1 MQKSGVGT
9 QPYLPLISVIVPVY
23 NVAKILERCINS
35 IRQQIYPNL
44 EIILVD
50 DGSTDMSGT
59 FCDVFAKQ
67 DQRIKVIH
75 QPNQGLSM
83 ARNAGLKLATGKW
96 VTFVDSDDT
105 IHPDMIDLLHRLCY
119 QNKTKMSICG
129 FYEVKAEGT
138 GSLKPHQPSQER
150 VLTTVECLKAM
161 LCEEGFSMSA
171 WGKLYARE
179 LFDLVEFP
187 PHRLYEDVGTTYKLV
202 LQCDHIA
209 VSNAEYYNY
218 YQTPGS
224 ITQQSFNLK
233 KLDLIDLTDQM
244 CDDIIAWSQTSVQPA
259 TPSSDLTQSST
270 SVPQPSPQPTSFTPA
285 DRALLTDLTKKR
297 RMHARF
303 SVLRQMVTASSKSST
318 ASGLSTPQSA
328 ASQAPSA
335 PLSLAGTS
343 IDSKSLK
350 HAEKQ
355 VIKYLRSHKNYIL
368 KNPLATRRDRLAMY
382 SLLAGK
388 PIFRYAWKKYASVHK

>member
-83 ARNAGLKLATGKW
+83 ARNAGLKLTTGKW

-119 QNKTKMSICG
+119 QNKAKMSICG
-129 FYEVKAEGT
+129 FYEVRSEGT

-150 VLTTVECLKAM
+150 VFTTVECLKAM

-202 LQCDHIA
+202 LQCDRIA

-218 YQTPGS
+218 DQTPGS

-244 CDDIIAWSQTSVQPA
+244 CDDIIAWSQTSIQSA
-259 TPSSDLTQSST
+259 TPSSNLTQSST
-270 SVPQPSPQPTSFTPA
+270 PVPQPSPQPTSLTPA

-303 SVLRQMVTASSKSST
+303 SALRQMVTASSKSST

-335 PLSLAGTS
+335 PQLPADTP

-355 VIKYLRSHKNYIL
+355 FIKYLRSHKNYIL

>member
-171 WGKLYARE
+171 WSKLYARE

-202 LQCDHIA
+202 LQCDRIA

-233 KLDLIDLTDQM
+233 KLDLTDLTDQM
-244 CDDIIAWSQTSVQPA
+244 CDDIIAWSQTSVQSA
-259 TPSSDLTQSST
+259 THSSDLTQSST
-270 SVPQPSPQPTSFTPA
+270 SVPQPSPQPTSLTSA
-285 DRALLTDLTKKR
+285 DRALLTNLTKKR

-303 SVLRQMVTASSKSST
+303 SVLRQMVMTSSKAL
-318 ASGLSTPQSA
+318 ASPTSQSA
-328 ASQAPSA
+328 APQLPADTP
-335 PLSLAGTS
+335 

>member
-1 MQKSGVGT
+1 
-9 QPYLPLISVIVPVY
+9 
-23 NVAKILERCINS
+23 
-35 IRQQIYPNL
+35 
-44 EIILVD
+44 
-50 DGSTDMSGT
+50 
-59 FCDVFAKQ
+59 
-67 DQRIKVIH
+67 
-75 QPNQGLSM
+75 
-83 ARNAGLKLATGKW
+83 
-96 VTFVDSDDT
+96 
-105 IHPDMIDLLHRLCY
+105 
-119 QNKTKMSICG
+119 
-129 FYEVKAEGT
+129 
-138 GSLKPHQPSQER
+138 
-150 VLTTVECLKAM
+150 
-161 LCEEGFSMSA
+161 MSA

-202 LQCDHIA
+202 LQCDRIA

-244 CDDIIAWSQTSVQPA
+244 CDDIIAWSQTSIQSA
-259 TPSSDLTQSST
+259 TPSSNLTQSST
-270 SVPQPSPQPTSFTPA
+270 PVPQPSPQPTSLTPA

-355 VIKYLRSHKNYIL
+355 VIKYLRFHKNYIL
-368 KNPLATRRDRLAMY
+368 KNPIATRRDRLAIY

>member
-129 FYEVKAEGT
+129 FYEVRSEGT

-150 VLTTVECLKAM
+150 VFTTVECLKAM

-202 LQCDHIA
+202 LQCDHVA

-244 CDDIIAWSQTSVQPA
+244 CDDIIAWSQTSVQSA
-259 TPSSDLTQSST
+259 THSSDLTQSST
-270 SVPQPSPQPTSFTPA
+270 PVPQPSPQPTSLTPA
-285 DRALLTDLTKKR
+285 DHALLTDLTKKR

>member
-1 MQKSGVGT
+1 
-9 QPYLPLISVIVPVY
+9 
-23 NVAKILERCINS
+23 
-35 IRQQIYPNL
+35 
-44 EIILVD
+44 
-50 DGSTDMSGT
+50 
-59 FCDVFAKQ
+59 
-67 DQRIKVIH
+67 
-75 QPNQGLSM
+75 
-83 ARNAGLKLATGKW
+83 
-96 VTFVDSDDT
+96 
-105 IHPDMIDLLHRLCY
+105 
-119 QNKTKMSICG
+119 
-129 FYEVKAEGT
+129 
-138 GSLKPHQPSQER
+138 
-150 VLTTVECLKAM
+150 
-161 LCEEGFSMSA
+161 MSA

-202 LQCDHIA
+202 LQCDHVA

-244 CDDIIAWSQTSVQPA
+244 CDDIMAWSQTSVQSTA
-259 TPSSDLTQSST
+259 PSSDLTQSST
-270 SVPQPSPQPTSFTPA
+270 PVPQPSPQPTSLTPA
-285 DRALLTDLTKKR
+285 DHALLTNLTKKR

-303 SVLRQMVTASSKSST
+303 SVLRQMVITSSKAF
-318 ASGLSTPQSA
+318 ASPASQSA
-328 ASQAPSA
+328 APQLP
-335 PLSLAGTS
+335 AGAS

-388 PIFRYAWKKYASVHK
+388 PIFRYAWKKYASTRK

>member
-83 ARNAGLKLATGKW
+83 ARNAGLKLTTGKW

-119 QNKTKMSICG
+119 QNKAKMSICG
-129 FYEVKAEGT
+129 FYEVRSEGT

-150 VLTTVECLKAM
+150 VFTTVECLKAM

-202 LQCDHIA
+202 LQCDRIA

-244 CDDIIAWSQTSVQPA
+244 CDDIIAWSQTSVQSA
-259 TPSSDLTQSST
+259 THSSDLTQSST
-270 SVPQPSPQPTSFTPA
+270 PVPQPSPQPTSLTPA
-285 DRALLTDLTKKR
+285 DRALLTNLTKKR

-303 SVLRQMVTASSKSST
+303 SVLRQMVMTSSKAF
-318 ASGLSTPQSA
+318 ASPASRSA
-328 ASQAPSA
+328 A
-335 PLSLAGTS
+335 PLPLADTP